1 MPFLLV
7 VRVEYTTMK
16 DGHFCPIVFRSYAVY
31 ASRGLLTDLTPARN
45 NVFYYSIGKS
55 MEDALVES
63 N

>member
-1 MPFLLV
+1 
-7 VRVEYTTMK
+7 MK

-31 ASRGLLTDLTPARN
+31 ASRGLLTDLTPSRN

-55 MEDALVES
+55 MEDAYMES